1 MFKKFA
7 AAAAVACA
15 ATALVPTAAFASAS
29 GCNEGTCIGVE
40 GKSLRVESITADSLS
55 GRGFYGHYHIYGGGI
70 DFNTSTGNWEPG
82 LGWTIYPRRDLPN
95 GSVLCV
101 EAWIKNPADGGH
113 SLRGRPCVEVRF

>member
-70 DFNTSTGNWEPG
+70 DTNSSTGNWTPG

-101 EAWIKNPADGGH
+101 EAWVKNADGGH